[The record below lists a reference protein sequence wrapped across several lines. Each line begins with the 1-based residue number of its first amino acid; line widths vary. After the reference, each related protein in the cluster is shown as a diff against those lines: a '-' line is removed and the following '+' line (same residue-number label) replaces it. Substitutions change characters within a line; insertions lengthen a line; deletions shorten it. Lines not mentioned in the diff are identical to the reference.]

1 MKKKSSFKYVF
12 LVLLT
17 QTFIVL
23 SAQKPDDKVK
33 MQIAKTLETWSAA
46 CKNADVDKVMS
57 MFDNTANI
65 MVVGSDKGEIN
76 KGKDE
81 INIWLTKLFRVAD
94 FSWEMNRIDID
105 YFGKTAW
112 VFVDGNMI
120 VNFHKGGTNITPY
133 RFTGILVKKKGEWK
147 WRLFDGSIPKG
158 E

>member
-1 MKKKSSFKYVF
+1 MKKISSFKYVF
-12 LVLLT
+12 LVLLM

-33 MQIAKTLETWSAA
+33 MQISKTLETWSVA
-46 CKNADVDKVMS
+46 CKNADVDQVMS
-57 MFDNTANI
+57 MFDNTATI

-81 INIWLTKLFRVAD
+81 IKKWLDQLFGVAG
-94 FSWEMNRIDID
+94 FSWEMKRIDID
-105 YFGKTAW
+105 DNGKTAW
-112 VFVDGNMI
+112 VFMDGNMV
-120 VNFHKGGTNITPY
+120 VNFHKGGTKITPY

-147 WRLFDGSIPKG
+147 WRVFNGSIPNG